1 MKKIFKILALILI
14 LTACNSQGK
23 VKNPATQE
31 YIVGTGNI
39 KGNVDVDKY
48 LKIDQRFEI
57 GADKNGMAVFKDP
70 HKAYQALTEKY
81 TDGIN
86 LIQKEFDLE
95 DLSETTYQAYKI
107 YGGQVE
113 TGTPEEKDQANF
125 VSRFFDIYENSF
137 E

>member
-1 MKKIFKILALILI
+1 MKKIFKILVLILI
-14 LTACNSQGK
+14 LASCSSQGK

-57 GADKNGMAVFKDP
+57 GADKEGMAVFKDP

-81 TDGIN
+81 KGGIN

-95 DLSETTYQAYKI
+95 DLSETSYESYKI
-107 YGGQVE
+107 YGGKVE
-113 TGTPEEKDQANF
+113 TGTEEEKDQANF